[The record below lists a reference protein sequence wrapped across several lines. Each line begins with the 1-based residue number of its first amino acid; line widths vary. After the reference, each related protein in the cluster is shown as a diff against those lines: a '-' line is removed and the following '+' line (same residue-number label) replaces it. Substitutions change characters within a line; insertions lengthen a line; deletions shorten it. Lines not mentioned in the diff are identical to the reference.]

1 MATTKADALGSL
13 NYYELLEVPATAT
26 RAQIKKAYRVKALQ
40 YHPDKNKGNAKAGIK
55 TKTFSVITNTFF

>member
-40 YHPDKNKGNAKAGIK
+40 YHPDKNKGNAKAGTIK
-55 TKTFSVITNTFF
+55 KKLLVL